1 VATGFVKAMDSDGW
15 CGTPYPHHPH
25 GGGGW
30 LGGDP
35 ENPVY
40 RAALGDKA
48 SAQINAKVAITFLG
62 KTLGNAA
69 ISRAAELI

>member
-1 VATGFVKAMDSDGW
+1 MAGAAHHILIIRMVAAVGLEAI
-15 CGTPYPHHPH
+15 
-25 GGGGW
+25 
-30 LGGDP
+30 P

-62 KTLGNAA
+62 KILGNAA